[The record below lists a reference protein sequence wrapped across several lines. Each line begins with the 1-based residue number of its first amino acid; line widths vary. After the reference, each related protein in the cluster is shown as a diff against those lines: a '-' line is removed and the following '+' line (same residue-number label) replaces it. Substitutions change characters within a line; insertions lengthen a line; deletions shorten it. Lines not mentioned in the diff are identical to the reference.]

1 MMAPQTHSRGEDT
14 LLAQCVILPSDGTSG
29 FAMDVIH
36 GMREEM
42 VMKMEIACDGLGW
55 MTDSGSLADEVCVR
69 VRVPAVGL
77 EG

>member
-1 MMAPQTHSRGEDT
+1 MAPQIHPRGEDT
-14 LLAQCVILPSDGTSG
+14 LLGTVCDPPSDGTSG

-69 VRVPAVGL
+69 VPVRAAGL